1 MFLFAWLLL
10 LASSPPTF
18 CDFRKVGSQEEREA
32 RSKHRKGQGTAVGS
46 SKIPLVVYMGS
57 VNASV
62 IQLQEEGATALVE
75 AEGET
80 DK

>member
-1 MFLFAWLLL
+1 M
-10 LASSPPTF
+10 
-18 CDFRKVGSQEEREA
+18 
-32 RSKHRKGQGTAVGS
+32 GS
-46 SKIPLVVYMGS
+46 SKISLVVYMGS

-62 IQLQEEGATALVE
+62 IQLQEEGGTALVE